1 MPIYGGL
8 IIVRRVVINM
18 KPTSAET
25 YERVRRHANMLL
37 WAIDLQCRR
46 LRSSEPEDTAFV
58 FRKFIDFEFLIVLLT
73 RFRRVVKLASNI
85 PEIKSAITLA
95 LNEFDSNLP
104 QLKKLRDVA
113 EHIDDYAIDKGRDS
127 SIERKQLEVSCLC
140 EGENDVTLS
149 WLGYEINISDALQ
162 ASYKLFDVIK
172 NISIVFTQRA

>member
-1 MPIYGGL
+1 
-8 IIVRRVVINM
+8 M

-25 YERVRRHANMLL
+25 YERARRHANMLL

-58 FRKFIDFEFLIVLLT
+58 FRKFIDFEFLIVSLT
-73 RFRRVVKLASNI
+73 RFRRAIKLASNI
-85 PEIKSAITLA
+85 PEIKLTIISALI
-95 LNEFDSNLP
+95 EFDSTLP

-127 SIERKQLEVSCLC
+127 SIERKQLEVSCLG

-149 WLGYEINISDALQ
+149 WLGHEINIGDALR
-162 ASYKLFDVIK
+162 ASNNLFDVIK
-172 NISIVFTQRA
+172 NVSIVFTQRA